1 MMDRTFN
8 AVFDGLNSQYAAE
21 QAAVRAQHPCPPLRY
36 KYPCLKFTYKEA
48 MELLRVKGTA
58 KLKAMLAAATDEREK
73 AKLEERIASPNPAPP
88 PAPNPTP
95 TPAPTLTLA
104 RQAGGLLGHGLGG
117 VQPHRLGRYLP
128 YTSLCLPISP

>member
-88 PAPNPTP
+88 PAPAP
-95 TPAPTLTLA
+95 TPAPASDPTPDPDPAPAPTLA
-104 RQAGGLLGHGLGG
+104 
-117 VQPHRLGRYLP
+117 PTP
-128 YTSLCLPISP
+128 TWP